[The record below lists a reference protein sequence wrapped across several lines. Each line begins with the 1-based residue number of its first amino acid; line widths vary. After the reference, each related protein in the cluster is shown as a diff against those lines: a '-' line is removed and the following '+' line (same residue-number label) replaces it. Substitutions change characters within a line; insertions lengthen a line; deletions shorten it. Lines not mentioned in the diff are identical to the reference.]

1 MKLSDLKEAPYN
13 PRDISEEALK
23 GLSTSIGE
31 FGDLSGIV
39 FNKRTGNL
47 VAGHQRIKALKEKY
61 GDIDISFSED
71 GNAAVVTLDG
81 YIFPVRFVDWSIEK
95 EKLANISANNPN
107 IQGEFTPGLQL
118 VVSDLKISTSPEL
131 LSGLNIDQLE
141 IKPLNHEINLD
152 VNSTVELP
160 KADLNFTFGEYTFKV
175 PREIY
180 LEWIEKLKMDV
191 GFSDQDVLKE
201 IQRRLQ
207 LEY

>member
-39 FNKRTGNL
+39 FNERTGNL

-61 GDIDISFSED
+61 GDIDIAFGKDGSASIFTPDSHRFSIR
-71 GNAAVVTLDG
+71 L
-81 YIFPVRFVDWSIEK
+81 VDWPIEK
-95 EKLANISANNPN
+95 EKLANITANNPN
-107 IQGEFTPGLQL
+107 IQGEFTHGLQL
-118 VVSDLKISTSPEL
+118 VISDLKVTAHEL
-131 LSGLNIDQLE
+131 LTGLKIDQLE
-141 IKPLNHEINLD
+141 IKPLDHEINLN
-152 VNSTVELP
+152 VNIPEELP
-160 KADLNFTFGEYTFKV
+160 KASLNVTIGEYTFKV
-175 PREIY
+175 PREVY
-180 LEWIEKLKMDV
+180 LEWIEKLKMEV
-191 GFSDQDVLKE
+191 GFSDQEVNKE